1 MGKEKKPRKQTTFRE
16 NLGKLL
22 LDIGKLVFGGMF
34 IAGILRGELPQAMII
49 MGGLVLA
56 IVTFIFGLLLTT
68 RDQKTEGD
76 KE

>member
-1 MGKEKKPRKQTTFRE
+1 MSKKPRKQTNFKD

-34 IAGILRGELPQAMII
+34 IAGILRGELSQAMII
-49 MGGLVLA
+49 MGGLTLA
-56 IVTFIFGLLLTT
+56 VVTFALGLLFTT
-68 RDQKTEGD
+68 KEQKTQED